1 MYIKI
6 TDISKSY
13 GTKENR
19 NQVLSRV
26 SMELEEGKICVILG
40 ASGSGK
46 STLLHLIGA
55 LETADSGQIQIGGQ
69 KITKM
74 PEEKLSDYRRDF
86 LGFVFQFYNL
96 VPDLTVQENIE
107 VCRYLTEDPLDLE
120 ELLRV
125 LGLSKHR
132 DKFPAQLS
140 GGQQQRCSL
149 ARALVKNPKLLLCD
163 EPTGALDSKTAGE
176 LLILLEQINQQYKT
190 TIFIVTH
197 NEEIRKMAHK
207 IIYLKDG
214 MISKTE
220 TCEHPASAAS
230 LCL

>member
-69 KITKM
+69 EITKM

-176 LLILLEQINQQYKT
+176 LLVLLERINQRYKT

-197 NEEIRKMAHK
+197 NEEIRKM
-207 IIYLKDG
+207 G
-214 MISKTE
+214 T
-220 TCEHPASAAS
+220 
-230 LCL
+230 

>member
-13 GTKENR
+13 GTKDNR
-19 NQVLSRV
+19 NQVLSHV

-55 LETADSGQIQIGGQ
+55 LETADSGKIRIGGQ
-69 KITKM
+69 EITKM
-74 PEEKLSDYRRDF
+74 TEEELSDYRRDF

-96 VPDLTVQENIE
+96 VPDLTVRENIE
-107 VCRYLTEDPLDLE
+107 ICRYLTKQPLDLE
-120 ELLRV
+120 ELLKT
-125 LGLSKHR
+125 LGLSEHR

-176 LLILLEQINQQYKT
+176 ILTLLEQINQRYKT
-190 TIFIVTH
+190 TIFMVTH

-207 IIYLKDG
+207 TIYLKDG
-214 MISKTE
+214 MIFRKE
-220 TCEHPASAAS
+220 ECDQPISAVQ

>member
-1 MYIKI
+1 
-6 TDISKSY
+6 
-13 GTKENR
+13 
-19 NQVLSRV
+19 
-26 SMELEEGKICVILG
+26 MELEEGKICVILG

-55 LETADSGQIQIGGQ
+55 LETADSGKIRIGGQ
-69 KITKM
+69 EITKM
-74 PEEKLSDYRRDF
+74 TEEELSDYRKDF

-96 VPDLTVQENIE
+96 VPDLTVRENIE
-107 VCRYLTEDPLDLE
+107 VCRYLTKQPLDLE
-120 ELLRV
+120 KLLKT
-125 LGLSKHR
+125 LGLSEHR

-149 ARALVKNPKLLLCD
+149 ARALVKNPRLLLCD

-176 LLILLEQINQQYKT
+176 ILTLLEQINQKYKT
-190 TIFIVTH
+190 TIFMVTH

-207 IIYLKDG
+207 TIYLKDG
-214 MISKTE
+214 MIFRTE
-220 TCEHPASAAS
+220 ECDQPISAVQ

>member
-13 GTKENR
+13 GTKDNR
-19 NQVLSRV
+19 NQVLSHV

-55 LETADSGQIQIGGQ
+55 LETADSGKIRIGGQ
-69 KITKM
+69 EITKM
-74 PEEKLSDYRRDF
+74 TEEELSDYRRDF

-96 VPDLTVQENIE
+96 VPDLTVRENIE
-107 VCRYLTEDPLDLE
+107 VCRYLTKQPLDLE
-120 ELLRV
+120 ELLKT
-125 LGLSKHR
+125 LGLSEHR

-163 EPTGALDSKTAGE
+163 EATGALDSKTAGE
-176 LLILLEQINQQYKT
+176 LLTLLEQINQRYKT
-190 TIFIVTH
+190 TIFMVTH

-207 IIYLKDG
+207 TIYLKDG
-214 MISKTE
+214 MIFRTE
-220 TCEHPASAAS
+220 ECDQPISAVQ

>member
-13 GTKENR
+13 GTKDNR
-19 NQVLSRV
+19 NQVLSHV

-55 LETADSGQIQIGGQ
+55 LETADSGKIRIGGQ
-69 KITKM
+69 EITKM
-74 PEEKLSDYRRDF
+74 TEEELSDYRRDF

-96 VPDLTVQENIE
+96 VPGLTVRENIE
-107 VCRYLTEDPLDLE
+107 VCRYLTKQPLDLE
-120 ELLRV
+120 ELLKT
-125 LGLSKHR
+125 LGLSEHR

-149 ARALVKNPKLLLCD
+149 ARALVKNPRLLLCD

-176 LLILLEQINQQYKT
+176 LLTLLEQINQRYKT
-190 TIFIVTH
+190 TIFMVTH

-207 IIYLKDG
+207 TIYLKDG
-214 MISKTE
+214 MIFRTE
-220 TCEHPASAAS
+220 ECDQPISAVQ

>member
-69 KITKM
+69 EITKM

-125 LGLSKHR
+125 LGL
-132 DKFPAQLS
+132 
-140 GGQQQRCSL
+140 
-149 ARALVKNPKLLLCD
+149 
-163 EPTGALDSKTAGE
+163 
-176 LLILLEQINQQYKT
+176 
-190 TIFIVTH
+190 
-197 NEEIRKMAHK
+197 
-207 IIYLKDG
+207 
-214 MISKTE
+214 
-220 TCEHPASAAS
+220 
-230 LCL
+230 

>member
-1 MYIKI
+1 M
-6 TDISKSY
+6 
-13 GTKENR
+13 
-19 NQVLSRV
+19 
-26 SMELEEGKICVILG
+26 ILG

-55 LETADSGQIQIGGQ
+55 LETADSGQIQIGEQ
-69 KITKM
+69 EITKM

-163 EPTGALDSKTAGE
+163 EPTGALDSKTAG
-176 LLILLEQINQQYKT
+176 N
-190 TIFIVTH
+190 F
-197 NEEIRKMAHK
+197 
-207 IIYLKDG
+207 
-214 MISKTE
+214 
-220 TCEHPASAAS
+220 
-230 LCL
+230 

>member
-6 TDISKSY
+6 ADISKSY
-13 GTKENR
+13 GTKDNR
-19 NQVLSRV
+19 NQVLSHV

-55 LETADSGQIQIGGQ
+55 LETADSGKIRIGGQ
-69 KITKM
+69 EITKM
-74 PEEKLSDYRRDF
+74 TEEELSDYRRDF

-96 VPDLTVQENIE
+96 VPDLTVRENIE
-107 VCRYLTEDPLDLE
+107 VCRYLTKQPLDLE
-120 ELLRV
+120 ELLKT
-125 LGLSKHR
+125 LGLSEHR

-149 ARALVKNPKLLLCD
+149 ARALVKNPRLLLCD

-176 LLILLEQINQQYKT
+176 LLTLLEQINQRYKT
-190 TIFIVTH
+190 TIFMVTH

-207 IIYLKDG
+207 TIYLKDG
-214 MISKTE
+214 MIFRTE
-220 TCEHPASAAS
+220 ECDQPISAVQ

>member
-13 GTKENR
+13 GTKDNR
-19 NQVLSRV
+19 NQVLSHV

-55 LETADSGQIQIGGQ
+55 LENADSGKIRIGGQ
-69 KITKM
+69 EITKM
-74 PEEKLSDYRRDF
+74 TEEELSDYRRDF

-96 VPDLTVQENIE
+96 VPDLTVRENIE
-107 VCRYLTEDPLDLE
+107 VCRYLTKQPLDLE
-120 ELLRV
+120 ELLKT
-125 LGLSKHR
+125 LGLSEHR

-149 ARALVKNPKLLLCD
+149 ARALVKNPRLLLCD

-176 LLILLEQINQQYKT
+176 LLTLLEQINQRYKT
-190 TIFIVTH
+190 TIFMVTH

-207 IIYLKDG
+207 TIYLKDG
-214 MISKTE
+214 MIFRTE
-220 TCEHPASAAS
+220 ECDQPISAVQ

>member
-69 KITKM
+69 EITKM

-176 LLILLEQINQQYKT
+176 LLVLLEQINQQYKT

-207 IIYLKDG
+207 IIYLKDEIG
-214 MISKTE
+214 R
-220 TCEHPASAAS
+220 AS
-230 LCL
+230 CRERV

>member
-13 GTKENR
+13 GTKDNR
-19 NQVLSRV
+19 NQVLSHV

-55 LETADSGQIQIGGQ
+55 LETADSGKIRIGGQ
-69 KITKM
+69 EITKM
-74 PEEKLSDYRRDF
+74 TEEELSDYRKDF

-96 VPDLTVQENIE
+96 VPDLTVRENIE
-107 VCRYLTEDPLDLE
+107 VCRYLTKQPLDLE
-120 ELLRV
+120 ELLKT
-125 LGLSKHR
+125 LGLSEHR

-176 LLILLEQINQQYKT
+176 LLTLLEQINQRYKT
-190 TIFIVTH
+190 TIFMVTH

-207 IIYLKDG
+207 TIYLKDG
-214 MISKTE
+214 MIFRTE
-220 TCEHPASAAS
+220 ECDQPISAVQ

>member
-13 GTKENR
+13 GTKDNR
-19 NQVLSRV
+19 NQVLSHV

-55 LETADSGQIQIGGQ
+55 LETADSGKIRIGGQ
-69 KITKM
+69 EITKM
-74 PEEKLSDYRRDF
+74 TEEELSDYRRDF

-96 VPDLTVQENIE
+96 VPDLTVRENIE
-107 VCRYLTEDPLDLE
+107 VCRYLTKQPLDLE
-120 ELLRV
+120 ELLKT
-125 LGLSKHR
+125 LGLSEHR

-176 LLILLEQINQQYKT
+176 LLTLLEQINQRYKT
-190 TIFIVTH
+190 TIFMVTH

-207 IIYLKDG
+207 TIYLKDG
-214 MISKTE
+214 MTFRTEECDQPIS
-220 TCEHPASAAS
+220 AVQ

>member
-13 GTKENR
+13 GTKDNR
-19 NQVLSRV
+19 NQVLSHV

-55 LETADSGQIQIGGQ
+55 LETADSGKIRIGGQ
-69 KITKM
+69 EITKM
-74 PEEKLSDYRRDF
+74 TEEELSDYRRDF

-96 VPDLTVQENIE
+96 VPDLTVRENIE
-107 VCRYLTEDPLDLE
+107 VCRYLTKQPLDLE
-120 ELLRV
+120 ELLKT
-125 LGLSKHR
+125 LGLSEHR

-176 LLILLEQINQQYKT
+176 LLTLLEQINQRYKT
-190 TIFIVTH
+190 TIFMVTH

-207 IIYLKDG
+207 TIYLKDG
-214 MISKTE
+214 MIFRTE
-220 TCEHPASAAS
+220 ECDQPISAVQ

>member
-1 MYIKI
+1 M
-6 TDISKSY
+6 
-13 GTKENR
+13 
-19 NQVLSRV
+19 
-26 SMELEEGKICVILG
+26 ILG

-69 KITKM
+69 EITKM

-163 EPTGALDSKTAGE
+163 EPTGALDSKTAG
-176 LLILLEQINQQYKT
+176 N
-190 TIFIVTH
+190 F
-197 NEEIRKMAHK
+197 
-207 IIYLKDG
+207 
-214 MISKTE
+214 
-220 TCEHPASAAS
+220 
-230 LCL
+230 

>member
-13 GTKENR
+13 GTKDNR
-19 NQVLSRV
+19 NQILSHV

-55 LETADSGQIQIGGQ
+55 LETADSGKIRIGGQ
-69 KITKM
+69 EITKM
-74 PEEKLSDYRRDF
+74 TEEELSDYRRDF

-96 VPDLTVQENIE
+96 VPDLTVRENIE
-107 VCRYLTEDPLDLE
+107 VCRYLTKQPLDLE
-120 ELLRV
+120 ELLKT
-125 LGLSKHR
+125 LGLSEHR

-176 LLILLEQINQQYKT
+176 LLTLLEQINQRYKT
-190 TIFIVTH
+190 TIFMVTH

-207 IIYLKDG
+207 TIYLKDG
-214 MISKTE
+214 MIFRTE
-220 TCEHPASAAS
+220 ECDQPISAVQ

>member
-13 GTKENR
+13 GTKDNR
-19 NQVLSRV
+19 NQVLSHV

-55 LETADSGQIQIGGQ
+55 LETADSGKIRIGGQ
-69 KITKM
+69 EITKM
-74 PEEKLSDYRRDF
+74 TEEELSDYRRDF

-96 VPDLTVQENIE
+96 VPDLTVRENIE
-107 VCRYLTEDPLDLE
+107 VCRYLTKQPLDLE
-120 ELLRV
+120 ELLKT
-125 LGLSKHR
+125 LGLSEHR

-149 ARALVKNPKLLLCD
+149 ARALVKNPRLLLCD

-176 LLILLEQINQQYKT
+176 LLTLLEQINQRYKT
-190 TIFIVTH
+190 TIFMVTH

-207 IIYLKDG
+207 TIYLKDG
-214 MISKTE
+214 MIFRTE
-220 TCEHPASAAS
+220 ECDQPISAVQ